1 MHELNQ
7 EVLFRKAKRDHERL
21 LLQSAELRMIE
32 SAKSYTPNIWDRV
45 ELNLG
50 NWLINLGSK
59 IKARS
64 VYTKLSSKHV

>member
-7 EVLFRKAKRDHERL
+7 EVLFRKAKRDHQRL

-32 SAKSYTPNIWDRV
+32 SAKPYTPNIWDTV
-45 ELNLG
+45 ELILG
-50 NWLINLGSK
+50 NWLISLGSK

-64 VYTKLSSKHV
+64 VYTKLSRKQV